1 MTEAAWPGGIR
12 PAKNKPVIQTGF
24 KMEREKLQ
32 HMLRDMLLSRAFEER
47 AAEEYSK
54 GNIVGFLHLY
64 PGEEAVAAGVINAT
78 GPSDYIVSNYREHAH
93 ALVRGTPAR
102 EVMAELFGRSTGM
115 SKGMGGSMHMFDR
128 ERRFMGGYAI
138 VGQTCP
144 IAVGIAY
151 AIAMR
156 GLPEVVVCFMG
167 DGAVNQ
173 GTFHESLNMAGLWR
187 LPVLF
192 ICENNHYAIG
202 TEIHRHSAVPEVF
215 KRVAAYNIP
224 AEKIDGMDVVKVYNA
239 TKQALDRVRRGGGP
253 QFLECET
260 YRYRGHSMAD
270 PGTYRPAVELKAHQN
285 WDPIAATIRE
295 VEFKYPTPDE
305 LAEVGPDNIKLFA
318 DHLIDG
324 EHLAEAEVEDL
335 KKEIQ
340 QIVDDAVAFA
350 SQSAQPTMDA
360 AWGHLNGNRRHEV
373 LM

>member
-1 MTEAAWPGGIR
+1 
-12 PAKNKPVIQTGF
+12 
-24 KMEREKLQ
+24 
-32 HMLRDMLLSRAFEER
+32 MLLSRAFEER

-64 PGEEAVAAGVINAT
+64 PGEEAVAAGVINAAS
-78 GPSDYIVSNYREHAH
+78 PSDYIVSNYREHAH

-115 SKGMGGSMHMFDR
+115 SHGMGGSMHMFDR
-128 ERRFMGGYAI
+128 DRRFMGGYAI

-144 IAVGIAY
+144 ISVGIAY

-156 GLPEVVVCFMG
+156 DLPEVVVNFFG

-173 GTFHESLNMAGLWR
+173 GTFHESLNMASLWR

-192 ICENNHYAIG
+192 VCENNHYAIG

-224 AEKIDGMDVVKVYNA
+224 AEKIDGMDVLKVHNA
-239 TKQALDRVRRGGGP
+239 AKHALERIRRGGGP
-253 QFLECET
+253 QFIECET

-270 PGTYRPAVELKAHQN
+270 PGTYRPAVELKAHQA
-285 WDPIAATIRE
+285 WDPLTQATRE
-295 VEFKYPTPDE
+295 LELRYPTPDE
-305 LAEVGPDNIKLFA
+305 LAEVGRDNIKLFA

-324 EHLAEAEVEDL
+324 EHVVEEEVEEMKADVA
-335 KKEIQ
+335 K
-340 QIVDDAVAFA
+340 IVDDAVSFA
-350 SQSAQPTMDA
+350 LQSPQPSMDA
-360 AWGHLNGNRRHEV
+360 ALGHFNGNSRHEV

>member
-1 MTEAAWPGGIR
+1 
-12 PAKNKPVIQTGF
+12 
-24 KMEREKLQ
+24 MERDVL
-32 HMLRDMLLSRAFEER
+32 HRMLRDMLLSRTFEER

-64 PGEEAVAAGVINAT
+64 PGEEAVAAGVINAV

-102 EVMAELFGRSTGM
+102 EVMAELFGRATGM

-144 IAVGIAY
+144 IAIGVAY
-151 AIAMR
+151 AVAMR
-156 GLPEVVVCFMG
+156 GLPEIVVCFMG

-187 LPVLF
+187 LPILF
-192 ICENNHYAIG
+192 VCENNHYAIG

-224 AEKIDGMDVVKVYNA
+224 AEKIDGMDVIKVYTA
-239 TKQALDRVRRGGGP
+239 TRQALDRIRRGGGP
-253 QFLECET
+253 QFIEFET

-285 WDPIAATIRE
+285 IDPLAIGAHELEYR
-295 VEFKYPTPDE
+295 YPTPDE

-318 DHLIDG
+318 DHLLD
-324 EHLAEAEVEDL
+324 AEYLIETEIEELKQEVQKTL
-335 KKEIQ
+335 
-340 QIVDDAVAFA
+340 DDAVAFA
-350 SQSAQPTMDA
+350 SQSPQPTMDA
-360 AWGHLNGNRRHEV
+360 AWNHLNGNNRHEI

>member
-1 MTEAAWPGGIR
+1 
-12 PAKNKPVIQTGF
+12 
-24 KMEREKLQ
+24 MEREIL
-32 HMLRDMLLSRAFEER
+32 HRMLRDMLLSRAFEGR

-64 PGEEAVAAGVINAT
+64 PGEEAVAAGVINAV

-102 EVMAELFGRSTGM
+102 EVMAELFGRDGGM
-115 SKGMGGSMHMFDR
+115 SRGMGGSMHMFDR

-144 IAVGIAY
+144 IAIGVAY

-156 GLPEVVVCFMG
+156 GLPEVVVAFMG

-173 GTFHESLNMAGLWR
+173 GTFHESLNMASLWR

-192 ICENNHYAIG
+192 VCENNHYAIG

-215 KRVAAYNIP
+215 KRVGAYNIP
-224 AEKIDGMDVVKVYNA
+224 AEKVDGMDVLEVYRA
-239 TKQALDRVRRGGGP
+239 AKQALERIRRGGGP
-253 QFLECET
+253 QFIECET

-270 PGTYRPAVELKAHQN
+270 PGTYRPAVELKAYQSS
-285 WDPIAATIRE
+285 DPIAAAIRD
-295 VEFKYPTPDE
+295 VEFKYPTAEE
-305 LAEVGPDNIKLFA
+305 LAEVGPDNIALFA
-318 DHLIDG
+318 DHLIDN
-324 EHLAEAEVEDL
+324 EHLAEAEVEEL
-335 KKEIQ
+335 KQDVQK
-340 QIVDDAVAFA
+340 IVDDAVAFA
-350 SQSAQPTMDA
+350 LQSAQPGMEA
-360 AWGHLNGNRRHEV
+360 AWGYLDGNHRHET

>member
-1 MTEAAWPGGIR
+1 
-12 PAKNKPVIQTGF
+12 
-24 KMEREKLQ
+24 MERETL
-32 HMLRDMLLSRAFEER
+32 HRMLRDMLLSRTFEER

-64 PGEEAVAAGVINAT
+64 PGEEAVAAGVINAA
-78 GPSDYIVSNYREHAH
+78 GPSDYIVSTYREHAH

-102 EVMAELFGRSTGM
+102 EVMAELFGRATGM

-138 VGQTCP
+138 VGESCP
-144 IAVGIAY
+144 IAVGVAY
-151 AIAMR
+151 AVAMR
-156 GLPEVVVCFMG
+156 GLPEAVICFFG

-192 ICENNHYAIG
+192 VCENNHYAIG

-224 AEKIDGMDVVKVYNA
+224 AEKIDGMDVLKVYDA
-239 TKQALDRVRRGGGP
+239 TKHALERIRRGGGP
-253 QFLECET
+253 QFIECET

-270 PGTYRPAVELKAHQN
+270 PGSYRPAVELKAYQN
-285 WDPIAATIRE
+285 IDPLTTAARE
-295 VEFKYPTPDE
+295 FEFGYPTPAE
-305 LAEVGPDNIKLFA
+305 LAEIGPDNIKVFA
-318 DHLIDG
+318 DHLIAS
-324 EHLAEAEVEDL
+324 EHLAEAEVDEL
-335 KKEIQ
+335 KQDVQKV
-340 QIVDDAVAFA
+340 VDDAVVFA

-360 AWGHLNGNRRHEV
+360 AWGYLNGNHRHET